1 MRHRIAWFVFLLV
14 SIGLVASQPAQAATE
29 IKLGHF
35 MSTEDAYQVIATK
48 FAELTSQY
56 TNGAVRVSV
65 FPGGQLGGT
74 DRELTE
80 GVMLGTIGATIVGS
94 GNIAGF
100 EPKFMVFDLPFL
112 FRDEAH
118 GLRVLDGPIG
128 QKVAALLEP
137 KGIKLLSWGSNGFRN
152 MITVKKKITNP
163 DDVRGLKF
171 RIQESP
177 VFIAMFK
184 SLGATGV
191 PIGAA
196 EIYTS
201 LQTGVVDGYEHP
213 VQAYRTIKAYEVAKL
228 VALTGHAYTPTP
240 LLMNLKLF
248 NSMSKAQQEA
258 VLRAAKEGAL
268 AGRAHIAK
276 SLGEEMAQLR
286 GYGVQFNEVDKR
298 PFQQKMGDV
307 YKQFEPQLGKDLIES
322 ILQSQ

>member
-1 MRHRIAWFVFLLV
+1 MSFRHMGRTFLLV
-14 SIGLVASQPAQAATE
+14 LVVFAVSSSAFAATE
-29 IKLGHF
+29 FKLGHF
-35 MSTEDAYQVIATK
+35 MSTEDAYHVISVK
-48 FAELTSQY
+48 CAELTAQY
-56 TNGAVRVSV
+56 TNNAIRVNV
-65 FPGGQLGGT
+65 FPGGQLGS

-80 GVMLGTIGATIVGS
+80 GVMLGTIEATIVAS

-128 QKVAALLEP
+128 QRIAALLEP

-152 MITVKKKITNP
+152 MITVKKKVANP
-163 DDVRGLKF
+163 DDMRGLKF
-171 RIQESP
+171 RVMESP
-177 VFIAMFK
+177 VFVAMFK

-191 PIGAA
+191 PIAAA

-201 LQTGVVDGYEHP
+201 LQSGVVDGYEHP
-213 VQAYRTIKAYEVAKL
+213 VQAYKSIKAYEVAKL

-248 NSMSKAQQEA
+248 NSQPKTQQDAILKAAREA
-258 VLRAAKEGAL
+258 AL

-276 SLGEEMAQLR
+276 SLDEQKAQLR
-286 GYGVQFNEVDKR
+286 AVGVEFNEVDKR
-298 PFQQKMGDV
+298 LFQQKMADV
-307 YKQFEPQLGKDLIES
+307 YKQFEPQFGKDLIEG
-322 ILQSQ
+322 ILKSE